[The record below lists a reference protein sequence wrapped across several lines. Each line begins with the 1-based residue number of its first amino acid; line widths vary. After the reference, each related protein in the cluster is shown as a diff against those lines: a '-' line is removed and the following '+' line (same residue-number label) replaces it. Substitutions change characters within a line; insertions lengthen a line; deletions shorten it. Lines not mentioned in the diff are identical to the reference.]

1 MKSIIHDSDMNLDR
15 KMRMEMNMLNYTTEV
30 LSIEYKDGKWR
41 SVAYLSKLL
50 NKTECNYEMHNRK
63 MLVVIRGLK
72 A

>member
-15 KMRMEMNMLNYTTEV
+15 KMRMEMNMSDYATEV
-30 LSIEYKDGKWR
+30 LLMEYKDRKWR

-50 NKTECNYEMHNRK
+50 NEIECNYEMCNQK
-63 MLVVIRGLK
+63 MLAVIRGLE

>member
-1 MKSIIHDSDMNLDR
+1 
-15 KMRMEMNMLNYTTEV
+15 MLNYTTEV

-50 NKTECNYEMHNRK
+50 NKIECNYEMHNRK